1 MMHCVNTLRQTVT
14 FTIVVFLF
22 SVFQGPNNLM
32 HSFSL
37 SDSTVV
43 EYHYVV
49 TTLHICM
56 CVPFEYM

>member
-1 MMHCVNTLRQTVT
+1 
-14 FTIVVFLF
+14 
-22 SVFQGPNNLM
+22 M

-56 CVPFEYM
+56 CVPFEYILIRCMRVPFVYTHCMLT